1 MNRTIIIAG
10 ASGLVGRETLS
21 ALLNSEN
28 FGTVYALSRREV
40 NKEHHKLKQIIDS
53 NLNVPAIALDS
64 VFPEV
69 GVIALGSTI
78 KKAETKEKLRAIDVE
93 LVAST
98 AENMKYLGV
107 KHLIVVSCLGADSN
121 AHSHYLRCKGE
132 MEEQVELLNFEKT
145 TFLHPGPLAGNRQE
159 NRPDEKL
166 LQGALK
172 VFRPLM
178 LGSLK
183 KYLPIQATNI
193 AKSIVVHSTF
203 PTPSKVERLDSI
215 DMMKL
220 AS

>member
-21 ALLNSEN
+21 TLLDSEN
-28 FGTVYALSRREV
+28 FGTVYAVSRREI
-40 NKEHHKLKQIIDS
+40 NAKHHKLKQIIDS
-53 NLNVPAIALDS
+53 NLNLPAHALDS

-69 GVIALGSTI
+69 GIIALGSTI
-78 KKAETKEKLRAIDVE
+78 KKAGTKEKLRAIDVD
-93 LVAST
+93 LVVST
-98 AENMKYLGV
+98 AENMKDLGV

-121 AHSHYLRCKGE
+121 ARSHYLRCKGE
-132 MEEQVELLNFEKT
+132 MEAQVELLDFEKT
-145 TFLHPGPLAGNRQE
+145 TFLHPGPLAGDRQE
-159 NRPDEKL
+159 NRIDEKL
-166 LQGALK
+166 LQTALK
-172 VFRPLM
+172 VLRPFM
-178 LGSLK
+178 LGRLK

-203 PTPSKVERLDSI
+203 PTQSKVERLDSI

>member
-21 ALLNSEN
+21 ALLDSEN

-40 NKEHHKLKQIIDS
+40 NREHHKLKQIIDS
-53 NLNVPAIALDS
+53 RLNVPTSALDS
-64 VFPEV
+64 ISPEV
-69 GVIALGSTI
+69 GVIALGTTI
-78 KKAETKEKLRAIDVE
+78 KKAGTKEKLRSIDVD
-93 LVAST
+93 LVVST
-98 AENMKYLGV
+98 AQSMKNMGV
-107 KHLIVVSCLGADSN
+107 KHLIVVSCLGADNN
-121 AHSHYLRCKGE
+121 ARSHYLRCKGQ
-132 MEEQVELLNFEKT
+132 METKVELLNFAKT

-159 NRPDEKL
+159 SRPDEKL

-183 KYLPIQATNI
+183 KYLPIQATSI

-215 DMMKL
+215 DMMNL
-220 AS
+220 AY

>member
-21 ALLNSEN
+21 ALLDSEN
-28 FGTVYALSRREV
+28 FGTVYTLSRREV
-40 NKEHHKLKQIIDS
+40 NREHHKLKQIIDS
-53 NLNVPAIALDS
+53 RLNVPTSALDS
-64 VFPEV
+64 ISPEV
-69 GVIALGSTI
+69 GVIALGTTI
-78 KKAETKEKLRAIDVE
+78 KKAGTKEKLRSIDVD
-93 LVAST
+93 LVVST
-98 AENMKYLGV
+98 AKSMKNMGV
-107 KHLIVVSCLGADSN
+107 KHLIVVSCLGADNN
-121 AHSHYLRCKGE
+121 ARSHYLRCKGQ
-132 MEEQVELLNFEKT
+132 METKVELLNFEKT

-159 NRPDEKL
+159 SRPDEKL

-183 KYLPIQATNI
+183 KYLPIQATSI

-215 DMMKL
+215 DMMNL
-220 AS
+220 AY